1 MSNKR
6 VETANIFVRTSLSR
20 KKILGTIIKEL
31 NLILIMFSDTH
42 LKDYIF
48 PYGAPPSRCCCCSGT
63 KRKLKRVSLG
73 GTTGFMLAGSI
84 LTRGLG
90 FFAPC

>member
-1 MSNKR
+1 MALPLPG
-6 VETANIFVRTSLSR
+6 VAVVL
-20 KKILGTIIKEL
+20 
-31 NLILIMFSDTH
+31 
-42 LKDYIF
+42 
-48 PYGAPPSRCCCCSGT
+48 AQ

-90 FFAPC
+90 FLPPARSQNPQIITPRVLHVKRHFGLFDLVLTKIKKGLQIDFHDPYVQ